1 MDTPGKS
8 SETPATT
15 NAALPD
21 TGPITPTPAP
31 TPQNPF
37 PDMEKS
43 LGVAEVLSEPEQMEY
58 FACEEVVG
66 TGWSTFVQ
74 VGLALAQIRDHRL
87 YRVDFDCFEAYCQ
100 AKWQYGGRYVNRLI
114 SAAKVFTYLGTISSL
129 KKPEHETQ
137 VQSLIGLTPE
147 QAQLAWQRAVEKAAS
162 RNVTAKIVKAAMQ
175 ELQLGAPAKPVSQRP
190 RQTAPEKRRLIDSA
204 IGELLVLVGQKASYA
219 TLTEKIEA
227 LHVHIQA
234 LLSEPASRTPGGKNS

>member
-1 MDTPGKS
+1 MRSAHSALADRVQNRALGTRCRLGPVARQLKRNLKTMDAPDKP

-15 NAALPD
+15 NAALPN
-21 TGPITPTPAP
+21 TSPTTPAPAP
-31 TPQNPF
+31 TPKNPF
-37 PDMEKS
+37 PELDKS
-43 LGVAEVLSEPEQMEY
+43 LGVVEVLSDPEQMEY

-129 KKPEHETQ
+129 KKLEHEKPT
-137 VQSLIGLTPE
+137 SF
-147 QAQLAWQRAVEKAAS
+147 
-162 RNVTAKIVKAAMQ
+162 
-175 ELQLGAPAKPVSQRP
+175 EL
-190 RQTAPEKRRLIDSA
+190 
-204 IGELLVLVGQKASYA
+204 
-219 TLTEKIEA
+219 
-227 LHVHIQA
+227 
-234 LLSEPASRTPGGKNS
+234 